1 MRKNGRTISEDL
13 KLINRGMKEF
23 TVFLPGQ
30 LRNLFIYSA
39 ITMLIPYIGIYMASF
54 VISELSSGKRKEVLI
69 AGVLVAIVSTLILS
83 VIAAFIGRKIN
94 VGYNQLFPAHEI
106 RLNEKANE
114 IKYSYIE
121 DEKVRQLRDEV
132 SGSIDCSGAG
142 MGSLYWDC
150 GAIFR
155 ALFSSLI
162 SIILLIVNVGFGGT
176 AKGGQTGILGF
187 ANSIWGYLILAV
199 FIVLSIF
206 ISSRATAKIFDV
218 SYDVFKHGAE
228 YNRYANYY
236 KLEYLSDDKSAQDVR
251 LYSQKNLILREVLDK
266 CYIPFAAG
274 DKREK
279 DASSRNNSI
288 MLILSALTGGVV
300 YILVGAKAMA
310 GSIGVGNV
318 LLIYSA
324 VAMLIKA
331 ITDFSM
337 TFTDLRNNNEHLI
350 RYFDYISLDEELP
363 GNPQSVDGIKN
374 VEVKIDKVSFKY
386 PGSSVYAVKDIS
398 LDIAKGEKIAVV
410 GENGSGKTTLV
421 KLLCGLY
428 DADEGEIKIGDEVV
442 STLNRSEYSNMLS
455 VVFQDFGL
463 LALPVGKNIAAA
475 NEYDEGKVWDALE
488 KVGLKD
494 KVMEF
499 PKKLDQPLFKDYDE
513 NGVDLSGG
521 EEQKIA
527 IARGIYKDAP
537 LFILDE
543 PTAALDPFS
552 EYEIFTKMNEI
563 SHDKTTVFISHRL
576 YSCKFCDRVI
586 VMDKGH
592 IVQVGKHDE
601 LVNIPGKYSEMWNAQ
616 ARHYKN
622 D

>member
-1 MRKNGRTISEDL
+1 MQDL
-13 KLINRGMKEF
+13 KLIKRGMKEF

-30 LRNLFIYSA
+30 LSNLFIYSA
-39 ITMLIPYIGIYMASF
+39 LTMLVPYIGIYMASF
-54 VISELSSGKRKEVLI
+54 VISELDSGKRTEVLI
-69 AGVLVAIVSTLILS
+69 ASVLIAIVSTLILS
-83 VIAAFIGRKIN
+83 IITAFIGRKIN
-94 VGYNQLFPAHEI
+94 VGYEQLFPAHEI

-114 IKYSYIE
+114 MKYSYIE
-121 DEKVRQLRDEV
+121 DEKVRALRDEV

-150 GAIFR
+150 ETIFK
-155 ALFSSLI
+155 AMFSSLI
-162 SIILLIVNVGFGGT
+162 SIVLLVVNVGFSGT
-176 AKGGQTGILGF
+176 AKGEQTGILGF
-187 ANSIWGYLILAV
+187 TNSIWGYLILAV
-199 FIVLSIF
+199 FIVVSII
-206 ISSRATAKIFDV
+206 ISSKATSKIFDV
-218 SYDVFKHGAE
+218 SFDVFKHGAE

-251 LYSQKNLILREVLDK
+251 LYSQKNLILKEVLDK

-274 DKREK
+274 DKKEK
-279 DASSRNNSI
+279 DASSKNNSI

-300 YILVGAKAMA
+300 YVLVGAKAMA

-331 ITDFSM
+331 LTDFSM

-350 RYFDYISLDEELP
+350 RYFDYVSLDEELP
-363 GNPQSVDGIKN
+363 GKAKKVDGIEN

-398 LDIAKGEKIAVV
+398 LGIAKGEKVAIV

-428 DADEGEIKIGDEVV
+428 DVDEGEIKIGNTVV
-442 STLNRSEYSNMLS
+442 SAINRSEYSNMLS

-463 LALPVGKNIAAA
+463 LALPIGRNIATQ
-475 NEYDEGKVWDALE
+475 NEYDEDKVWDALE

-494 KVMEF
+494 KVMGF
-499 PKKLDQPLFKDYDE
+499 PQKLEQPLFKDYDE

-537 LFILDE
+537 LFVLDE

-563 SHDKTTVFISHRL
+563 SHNKTTVFISHRL
-576 YSCKFCDRVI
+576 YSCKFCDKVI
-586 VMDKGH
+586 VMDKGN

-601 LVNIPGKYSEMWNAQ
+601 LVNIAGKYSEMWNAQ
-616 ARHYKN
+616 AQHYKN
-622 D
+622 N